1 MAMVVMNG
9 KRMPVET
16 ACRTRPASSTQKQG
30 AAKHMSEPARES
42 PMPSRTCCRALK
54 RLEIQVTA
62 GTATPSM
69 SM

>member
-16 ACRTRPASSTQKQG
+16 ACRMRPANSTQKPG
-30 AAKHMSEPARES
+30 AAKHMSEPASDR
-42 PMPSRTCCRALK
+42 PRASRTCCRALK